1 MVSSLKEKHTSR
13 ETLIIASKDFLRV
26 FTDAT
31 NHVPRHRRTQSVF
44 AFSCFIFPLT
54 FLDRFYIHLVD
65 VLGPEEFLSIVCM
78 LIVAKADKRLVR
90 LQGRDLRAALALPLS
105 LLQHYSPNIQLSV
118 GTSALPQYLSDIAT
132 VLGAHRDLE

>member
-13 ETLIIASKDFLRV
+13 EGLLIASKDFLRV

-44 AFSCFIFPLT
+44 AFSRFTLH
-54 FLDRFYIHLVD
+54 LDLSYLIRFYIHLVD

-90 LQGRDLRAALALPLS
+90 LKGRDLRTALALPLS
-105 LLQHYSPNIQLSV
+105 LLQHYSSNVQLPV
-118 GTSALPQYLSDIAT
+118 GTSSLPYHS
-132 VLGAHRDLE
+132 V

>member
-13 ETLIIASKDFLRV
+13 EGLLIASKGFLRV

-44 AFSCFIFPLT
+44 AFSRFTLH
-54 FLDRFYIHLVD
+54 LDLSYPVRFYIHLVD

-90 LQGRDLRAALALPLS
+90 LQGRELRVALALPLS
-105 LLQHYSPNIQLSV
+105 LLHHYSSSVQLPVGISSLPCYSV
-118 GTSALPQYLSDIAT
+118 
-132 VLGAHRDLE
+132 

>member
-1 MVSSLKEKHTSR
+1 M
-13 ETLIIASKDFLRV
+13 ASKDFLRV

-44 AFSCFIFPLT
+44 AFSRFT
-54 FLDRFYIHLVD
+54 SHLDLFNLVRFYIHLVD

-90 LQGRDLRAALALPLS
+90 LQGRELRAALALPLS
-105 LLQHYSPNIQLSV
+105 LLQHYSSSVQLPV
-118 GTSALPQYLSDIAT
+118 GTTSSPYHS
-132 VLGAHRDLE
+132 V

>member
-1 MVSSLKEKHTSR
+1 
-13 ETLIIASKDFLRV
+13 
-26 FTDAT
+26 
-31 NHVPRHRRTQSVF
+31 
-44 AFSCFIFPLT
+44 
-54 FLDRFYIHLVD
+54 VD

-105 LLQHYSPNIQLSV
+105 LLQHYSSNIQLPVSASV
-118 GTSALPQYLSDIAT
+118 FYHTTWSDIAT

>member
-13 ETLIIASKDFLRV
+13 EGLLIASKDFLRI

-44 AFSCFIFPLT
+44 AFSRFTLH
-54 FLDRFYIHLVD
+54 LGLSYLVRFYIHLVD

-90 LQGRDLRAALALPLS
+90 LQGRELRAALALPLS
-105 LLQHYSPNIQLSV
+105 LLQHYSSSVQLPV
-118 GTSALPQYLSDIAT
+118 GTSSLPYHL
-132 VLGAHRDLE
+132 V

>member
-13 ETLIIASKDFLRV
+13 EGLLIASKDFLRI

-31 NHVPRHRRTQSVF
+31 NHVPRHRRTQCVF
-44 AFSCFIFPLT
+44 VSSHFTLH
-54 FLDRFYIHLVD
+54 LDLSYLVRFYIHLVD

-90 LQGRDLRAALALPLS
+90 LQGRELRAALALPLS
-105 LLQHYSPNIQLSV
+105 LLQHYSSSVQLPV
-118 GTSALPQYLSDIAT
+118 GTSPLPYYS
-132 VLGAHRDLE
+132 V

>member
-1 MVSSLKEKHTSR
+1 MVSSLKDKHTSR
-13 ETLIIASKDFLRV
+13 EGLLIASKVFLRV

-44 AFSCFIFPLT
+44 AFSRFTLH
-54 FLDRFYIHLVD
+54 LDLSYLARFYIHLVD

-90 LQGRDLRAALALPLS
+90 LQGRELRAALALPLS
-105 LLQHYSPNIQLSV
+105 LLHHYSSSVQLPVGISSLPYYSV
-118 GTSALPQYLSDIAT
+118 
-132 VLGAHRDLE
+132 

>member
-13 ETLIIASKDFLRV
+13 EGLLIASKDFLRI

-31 NHVPRHRRTQSVF
+31 NHVPRHRRTQCVF
-44 AFSCFIFPLT
+44 ASSHFTLHPDLSYLV
-54 FLDRFYIHLVD
+54 RFYIHLVD

-90 LQGRDLRAALALPLS
+90 LQGRELRAALALPLS
-105 LLQHYSPNIQLSV
+105 LLQHYSSSVQLPV
-118 GTSALPQYLSDIAT
+118 GTKLVAVPLGLTSLLS
-132 VLGAHRDLE
+132 